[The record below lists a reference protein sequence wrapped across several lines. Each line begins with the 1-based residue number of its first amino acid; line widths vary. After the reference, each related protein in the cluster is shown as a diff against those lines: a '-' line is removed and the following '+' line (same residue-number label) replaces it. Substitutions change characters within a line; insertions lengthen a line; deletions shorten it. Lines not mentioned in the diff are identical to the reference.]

1 MLETGSGGEL
11 DAEQPMFHPPIMFCG
26 ECSSVASPPPPPSL
40 DEMLFA
46 LDEEST
52 DLRRN
57 INHLCTPDNPQEP
70 NDDGVTHSS
79 IPGRNGHAIFNVK
92 TRQLYP
98 ANVSNAIICRT
109 RLRVRGIC
117 CSSEVPVVRAILKPF
132 HGVHKLG
139 INIATKV
146 VFIDHDPTLISATML
161 VSALNAEKF
170 TATMLT
176 DGGGGSIEASSS
188 LLASQSTT
196 FGELS
201 MSRFVESTF
210 RIPGLITDNKVK
222 PCHISQQL
230 RQNFFRGQLRAFHL
244 HPPSRTL
251 KVEHDPDLLTA
262 TRILNVLVYGLKDD
276 SWGKIDIIH
285 DGAAEGLTLPIMMNE
300 RRDVIDENERQCC
313 CGLKLSIILSGLFWI
328 LSVLSYIGGSF
339 VDLKYAGIFSVLFGI
354 PPVVMKAW
362 VTARRFQFDVNCMM
376 VFAAFGALALG
387 EFDEAASIAFIFAIS
402 ECLESRASN
411 KARTA
416 LNEIIS
422 LRPEY
427 ATIVDQESGGI
438 RIVPALNIP
447 VGCIVSVRTG
457 DKVPADGVVIEGTSS
472 VDESSLTGEA
482 RMVPKI
488 AGDVVLGGSI
498 NIGAQQMVVRTTSTV
513 GDSTV
518 SRLVQLV
525 EEAQANSSETEK
537 IVDAFARK
545 YTPAV
550 LVVAF
555 LICTVPWFFGVDTGR
570 EWMLKGL
577 IFIVISCPCALT
589 ISTPVTYSAGLA
601 AAAKR
606 GIIIKGGGKLEALG
620 NVNTVLFD
628 KTGTLT
634 TGRFTLRHL
643 DVVGDLKSRK
653 EILELLTIIE
663 DPSSHPLSAC
673 LVSAA
678 KEEGFVPSDFSLSD
692 HTTIE
697 GEGVS
702 AYVNEEIVYVG
713 NERLFKRLGYT
724 ISPQCIASAKQWSDD
739 GGTVGY
745 IGTER
750 SIVCMFC
757 VKDTVREEAFDVIN
771 SLYRSGIEI
780 TMLTGDDD
788 GAAQAVG
795 KEIGLSS
802 ANIKSQLLPEDKL
815 HYVSGLKGSSAHSY
829 PSLCGKK
836 KLILFIGDGVND
848 APALA
853 IADVG
858 VAIGDGASLVMEMS
872 DVTLMDSNLSKLVF
886 SIRLG
891 AKVISTVKQNI
902 AFTMLVNSIAVIATL
917 LGHMTLLMAI
927 VTDVGTMLLVTLN
940 GMKLLSERTI
950 DALEEEFPKRHSP
963 KRTHDHNI
971 LPSSSTDSD
980 DGLELV

>member
-1 MLETGSGGEL
+1 MSLSVDNQGNVSST
-11 DAEQPMFHPPIMFCG
+11 MMFCG
-26 ECSSVASPPPPPSL
+26 ECSTTWDSSRSVAAPPPPTL

-46 LDEEST
+46 LKE
-52 DLRRN
+52 LRSN
-57 INHLCTPDNPQEP
+57 KDHICIDNPQEP
-70 NDDGVTHSS
+70 NDDGVAHSS
-79 IPGRNGHAIFNVK
+79 IPGRNGHAICNVK

-98 ANVSNAIICRT
+98 ANVSNTITCRT

-117 CSSEVPVVRAILKPF
+117 CSSEVPVVRAILKPLP
-132 HGVHKLG
+132 GVHKLG
-139 INIATKV
+139 INVATKV
-146 VFIDHDPTLISATML
+146 AFIDHDPTLISATVL

-170 TATMLT
+170 TATILT
-176 DGGGGSIEASSS
+176 DGGGSITEASSS
-188 LLASQSTT
+188 LLTSQSTPLD
-196 FGELS
+196 ELP

-210 RIPGLITDNKVK
+210 RIPGLITDNKT
-222 PCHISQQL
+222 ISQQL
-230 RQNFFRGQLRAFHL
+230 RQNFLRGQVQAFHL

-262 TRILNVLVYGLKDD
+262 TRILNVLVHGLKDD

-285 DGAAEGLTLPIMMNE
+285 DGAAEGLTLPEMINE
-300 RRDVIDENERQCC
+300 SRDVIDETERQCC
-313 CGLKLSIILSGLFWI
+313 CGLKFTIILSGLFWI
-328 LSVLSYIGGSF
+328 LSLLSYIGGSL
-339 VDLKYAGIFSVLFGI
+339 VDLKYAGIFSVLFGM

-362 VTARRFQFDVNCMM
+362 VTAYRLQFDVNCMM

-387 EFDEAASIAFIFAIS
+387 EFDEAASISFIFAIS
-402 ECLESRASN
+402 ECLESRASG

-427 ATIVDQESGGI
+427 ANLVDQESGGI

-482 RMVPKI
+482 RMVEKS
-488 AGDVVLGGSI
+488 AGDKVLGGSI

-513 GDSTV
+513 GDSTI

-545 YTPAV
+545 YTPVV
-550 LVVAF
+550 LVVA
-555 LICTVPWFFGVDTGR
+555 LLLCTVPWFFGVETGR

-577 IFIVISCPCALT
+577 IFIVIACPCALT

-620 NVNTVLFD
+620 NVKTVLFD
-628 KTGTLT
+628 KTGTVT
-634 TGRFTLRHL
+634 TGRFTLSHL

-653 EILELLTIIE
+653 EILELLAIME
-663 DPSSHPLSAC
+663 GPSSHPLSAC

-678 KEEGFVPSDFSLSD
+678 KEEGFAPSDFSLSD
-692 HTTIE
+692 HTTLK

-724 ISPQCIASAKQWSDD
+724 ISPQCIVLEKQWSDD
-739 GGTVGY
+739 GGTVGF

-750 SIVCMFC
+750 SIVGMFC
-757 VKDTVREEAFDVIN
+757 VKDTTREEAYDVIQC
-771 SLYRSGIEI
+771 LYRSGIEI
-780 TMLTGDDD
+780 TMLTGDGD

-795 KEIGLSS
+795 KEIGLPS
-802 ANIKSQLLPEDKL
+802 ANIKSQMLPEDKL
-815 HYVSGLKGSSAHSY
+815 HYVSALKGPSTNSH
-829 PSLCGKK
+829 PSLCGKM

-848 APALA
+848 SPALA

-858 VAIGDGASLVMEMS
+858 VAMGDGASLAMEMS

-891 AKVISTVKQNI
+891 AKVILTVKQNI
-902 AFTMLVNSIAVIATL
+902 AFTMLVNSLAVVATL

-950 DALEEEFPKRHSP
+950 DALEEESPKKHSP

>member
-1 MLETGSGGEL
+1 
-11 DAEQPMFHPPIMFCG
+11 
-26 ECSSVASPPPPPSL
+26 
-40 DEMLFA
+40 
-46 LDEEST
+46 
-52 DLRRN
+52 
-57 INHLCTPDNPQEP
+57 
-70 NDDGVTHSS
+70 
-79 IPGRNGHAIFNVK
+79 
-92 TRQLYP
+92 
-98 ANVSNAIICRT
+98 
-109 RLRVRGIC
+109 
-117 CSSEVPVVRAILKPF
+117 
-132 HGVHKLG
+132 
-139 INIATKV
+139 V
-146 VFIDHDPTLISATML
+146 VFIDFDPTLISTTML
-161 VSALNAEKF
+161 VSALNAQNF
-170 TATMLT
+170 AATILT
-176 DGGGGSIEASSS
+176 DGGKSITEASSTV
-188 LLASQSTT
+188 LASQSTPLD
-196 FGELS
+196 ELP

-210 RIPGLITDNKVK
+210 RIPGLITDNKIK
-222 PCHISQQL
+222 SCPISQQL
-230 RQNFFRGQLRAFHL
+230 RQNFLRGQLRAFHL

-262 TRILNVLVYGLKDD
+262 TRILNVLIHGLKDD
-276 SWGKIDIIH
+276 SCGKIDIIH
-285 DGAAEGLTLPIMMNE
+285 DGAAEGLTLPEMMDE
-300 RRDVIDENERQCC
+300 SRDVMDETERQCC
-313 CGLKLSIILSGLFWI
+313 VGLKFTIILSGLFWI
-328 LSVLSYIGGSF
+328 LSLLSYIGGSF
-339 VDLKYAGIFSVLFGI
+339 VDLKYAGIFSVLFGM

-362 VTARRFQFDVNCMM
+362 VTACRLQFDVNCMM

-402 ECLESRASN
+402 ECLESRASS

-416 LNEIIS
+416 LNDIIS

-427 ATIVDQESGGI
+427 ANLVDQESGGI

-447 VGCIVSVRTG
+447 IGCIVSVRTG

-482 RMVPKI
+482 RMVEKS
-488 AGDVVLGGSI
+488 AGDKVLGGSI
-498 NIGAQQMVVRTTSTV
+498 NIGAQQMVIRTTSTV
-513 GDSTV
+513 GDSTI

-545 YTPAV
+545 YTPVV
-550 LVVAF
+550 LVVAL
-555 LICTVPWFFGVDTGR
+555 LICTVPWCFGVETGR

-577 IFIVISCPCALT
+577 IFIVIACPCALT

-601 AAAKR
+601 AAAKH

-620 NVNTVLFD
+620 NVKTVLFD

-634 TGRFTLRHL
+634 TGRFTLSHL

-653 EILELLTIIE
+653 ELLELLAIME
-663 DPSSHPLSAC
+663 GPSSHPLSAC

-678 KEEGFVPSDFSLSD
+678 KEEGFVPTDCSVSD
-692 HTTIE
+692 HTTLK

-750 SIVCMFC
+750 SIVGMFC
-757 VKDTVREEAFDVIN
+757 AKDTTREEAYDVIQC
-771 SLYRSGIEI
+771 LYRSGIEI
-780 TMLTGDDD
+780 AMLTGDGN

-795 KEIGLSS
+795 KEIGLPSS
-802 ANIKSQLLPEDKL
+802 YVKSQMLPEDKL
-815 HYVSGLKGSSAHSY
+815 HYVSGLKGPSTNSH

-848 APALA
+848 APSLA

-858 VAIGDGASLVMEMS
+858 VAMGDGASLAMEMS

-902 AFTMLVNSIAVIATL
+902 AFTMLVNSIAVVATL
-917 LGHMTLLMAI
+917 LGHMTLLLAI

-950 DALEEEFPKRHSP
+950 DALEEESTKSHH
-963 KRTHDHNI
+963 TI
-971 LPSSSTDSD
+971 LPLSSTDSD